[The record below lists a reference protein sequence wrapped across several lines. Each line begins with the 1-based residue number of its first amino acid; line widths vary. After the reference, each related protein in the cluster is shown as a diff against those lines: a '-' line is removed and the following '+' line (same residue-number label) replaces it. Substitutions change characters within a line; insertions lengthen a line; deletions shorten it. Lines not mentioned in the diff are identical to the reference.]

1 MSRQGV
7 EKPARPSV
15 PLVLWMLFLTLVVER
30 ATLLSAFG
38 GTWATRANTRWCAA
52 AIAMLAVCGSAVAYK
67 RHKERTA
74 TILASVIVAALAV
87 VVASLAGLVQSRAA
101 LALSTSAV
109 SQWELVTTSDCTESS
124 FGYRCLAHICGS
136 NGNNHIGN
144 VWLSVSEPVP
154 QGSRLR
160 CVGRFT
166 QLGHDEYGVSSWL
179 QGSCG
184 SVRAVRVMSRE
195 DSHGLRA
202 ELLRLRE
209 QAVSNI
215 GANGS
220 ETRALL
226 AGCVFGYRSALDSL
240 GVTDEFATCGMAHLI
255 AVSGMH
261 LTLLTY
267 MVAQALEAF
276 DLGVRPRIVI
286 LVVVSGL
293 YVLLCGAP
301 VSAVRAW
308 LMSLAAYG
316 SILVSRRNHALS
328 AVGVMG
334 LAMALIEPHLCGQLG
349 FLLSVL
355 SVVSL
360 CLFARYLTYVIEVM
374 LPMPALPRWLA
385 KARRTA
391 LRAYRSVVGS
401 LAASVVCQVA
411 TLPLVAQSFGRV
423 SLIGPI
429 SNVAVG
435 PLFLPLMVLGGCGCF
450 ASFTSTS
457 CMILL
462 APADLVGRA
471 VLALMRV
478 LERLPFASV
487 AVPSFP
493 VWLCICWLAA
503 LLGLLVWWPS
513 IKREKLARVLACVG
527 LVAVA
532 TLIRWRY
539 LQPAR
544 IVVLDVGQGDAILVQ
559 DGPHAILV
567 DAGPDDAV
575 AHALFRNHVLHLD
588 ALLVTHLH
596 DDHYGGMNS
605 LKGGVHCDRM
615 IVAKGVAGAMSPE
628 IKESCQDLTGKEPV
642 EIAYGDKLHVG
653 HFELEMIWPHEEV
666 DGSVNPHSIELL
678 VTYCEHDK
686 SLVALLTGDAE
697 RDETGACLDV
707 GDVGDIDFLK
717 VGHHGSEVSLTQ
729 EQALELRPE
738 VSVASAGEHN
748 EYGHPR
754 RECVEML
761 ECAGSVFLCTKDVGD
776 VEVRPGGEGPA
787 VSCARPKAKS

>member
-1 MSRQGV
+1 MSREGV
-7 EKPARPSV
+7 EKPTRPSV
-15 PLVLWMLFLTLVVER
+15 PLVLWMLFLVLVIER
-30 ATLLSAFG
+30 VTLLSAFE
-38 GTWATRANTRWCAA
+38 GTWAIRTTTRWCAA
-52 AIAMLAVCGSAVAYK
+52 TIAMFAVGGSTVAHK
-67 RHKERTA
+67 RHKKRVA
-74 TILASVIVAALAV
+74 TVLVTVIVAALAV
-87 VVASLAGLVQSRAA
+87 VVASLAGLAQSRAA
-101 LALSTSAV
+101 LTLSTSAV
-109 SQWELVTTSDCTESS
+109 SQWELVTASDCTESS
-124 FGYRCLAHICGS
+124 FGYRCLAHVCSS
-136 NGNNHIGN
+136 NGNAHIGN
-144 VWLSVSEPVP
+144 VWLSVSELVP

-160 CVGRFT
+160 CVGRFD
-166 QLGHDEYGVSSWL
+166 QLECDEYGVSSWL

-184 SVRAVRVMSRE
+184 SVRAVRMMSRE
-195 DSHGLRA
+195 GPHGLRA
-202 ELLRLRE
+202 GLLGLRE

-240 GVTDEFATCGMAHLI
+240 GVTDEFAACGMAHLI

-286 LVVVSGL
+286 IVVVSGL

-301 VSAVRAW
+301 VSAIRAW

-316 SILVSRRNHALS
+316 SILVSRRSHALS

-334 LAMALIEPHLCGQLG
+334 LAMALLEPHLCGQPG

-360 CLFARYLTYVIEVM
+360 CLFARYLTYAIEVM
-374 LPMPALPRWLA
+374 LPMPTLPRWLA

-391 LRAYRSVVGS
+391 LKAYRSVVGS

-435 PLFLPLMVLGGCGCF
+435 PLFLPLMLLGGCGCLASF
-450 ASFTSTS
+450 ASAS
-457 CMILL
+457 CAILL

-471 VLALMRV
+471 VLVLTRV
-478 LERLPFASV
+478 LEELPFASV

-493 VWLCICWLAA
+493 AWLCICWLAA
-503 LLGLLVWWPS
+503 MLGLLVWWPS
-513 IKREKLARVLACVG
+513 IRRDKLARVLACIGV
-527 LVAVA
+527 VAAA

-596 DDHYGGMNS
+596 DDHYGGMSS
-605 LKGGVHCDRM
+605 LKGGVRCERM

-628 IKESCQDLTGKEPV
+628 IRENCQGLTGKEPV

-653 HFELEMIWPHEEV
+653 HFVLEMIWPREEV

-678 VTYCEHDK
+678 VTYDEYGK

-697 RDETGACLDV
+697 RDETGACLDA
-707 GDVGDIDFLK
+707 GDVGDIDLLK

-748 EYGHPR
+748 EYGHPCM
-754 RECVEML
+754 ECVEML
-761 ECAGSVFLCTKDVGD
+761 ERAGSVFLCTKDVGD
-776 VEVRPGGEGPA
+776 VEVRPGIKGPA
-787 VSCARPKAKS
+787 VSCARPKTKG